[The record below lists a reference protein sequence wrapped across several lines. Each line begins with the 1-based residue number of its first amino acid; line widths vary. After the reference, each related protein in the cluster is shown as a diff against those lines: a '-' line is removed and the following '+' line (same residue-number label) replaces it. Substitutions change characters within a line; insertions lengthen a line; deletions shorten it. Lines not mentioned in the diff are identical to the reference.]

1 MLLLRILVL
10 SLAALLSLSAQS
22 PLGTITGLVT
32 DSSGAA
38 VPAAIIDATETAT
51 NIKRSSSTN
60 PAGAF
65 TFANLPPG
73 NYTLALNAKGFQPQQ
88 SPALALAAYRT
99 VRQDFSLSVAT
110 NTTAIDVTMSL
121 SPLIQTESPSISNS
135 LTTKQI
141 QELPTNLRSVFN
153 NSGDSG
159 LLFQMAPLTIP
170 GLNQVGAGAAWIT
183 PGAGANSV
191 KSKVDGIET
200 NFGNFGAPDPVS
212 QPSMESIAEFTANT
226 LTNRA
231 EFGGMG
237 VITSVTKSGT
247 NNYHGTLFWYA
258 RNSALDAR
266 NSFAVA
272 KPFQNIHNFGAN
284 LAGPIRKDKTFFFFN
299 FDQTR
304 GSRAYLFTSSV
315 PTLAMRQGDFSA
327 VGNIRNPITGT
338 PYENNRIP
346 ASQLSRLGL
355 NAQSAVFP
363 LPNFG
368 APNLTAGNYRAAFN
382 GPETHNIYEGRVDQN
397 WSSAHSTFA
406 RYQWKKAD
414 YDIPG
419 ARGALPPTTLGTSKN
434 IRRVPIITI
443 GDIWTPR
450 PNLSNEFRAGVLVL
464 NSNSSADVTG
474 QSVLNAIGVT
484 GLPDRGNAPGVP
496 VINVAGLSTYSQSLL
511 NPVNDGHWQL
521 SNNLTWVLG
530 RHTVKFG
537 GEVIH
542 WFVNRYLPSVAGLY
556 GNFAFTNRFSG
567 QPYSDFL
574 LGLPTTVTRLD
585 PYAVQKNRWTD
596 VSFFL
601 QDDWKV
607 SRKLTLSYGLRYEFN
622 QPSYT
627 KDNNVY
633 SFDRAS
639 GSVVIPDDKARS
651 LFSPFFPT
659 SVPITTGTQLG
670 LNRSLRQTDSNN
682 WAPRLG
688 VSYLLTPKTVIRA
701 GIGIYYGHFS
711 GLVPAYLAGG
721 PFSLNTTANNAIAN
735 GQPLFTFER
744 PFAAAGV
751 SGTLNINGVE
761 PNLRNTYSTQYSFTV
776 ERELAQNLAVRASYI
791 GSKGTNLPYQ
801 RNINQ
806 PFASTT
812 AFAQARRPYPL
823 YNNVVVAENG
833 ANSLY
838 SGLQL
843 EVSKR
848 FSKGLLV
855 QSAWTWA
862 KSLSEVDDTG
872 SAELNTQIEDAYDRR
887 RDRADLYA
895 NPRHNWQNQVLYE
908 VPFFKGNRILGGWQ
922 INSLFNVSTGNY
934 LNPQFTGTD
943 PSNTNTIGGRPDL
956 ATNIN
961 YPKTVTQWFDR
972 SAFTVPANNSGRFGN
987 AARNSILG
995 PGFVIFNAGFQKAT
1009 LLSERLGTVTLAA
1022 SFQNLLN
1029 HVNLGQPN
1037 LIGNNVNGGII
1048 TSTHIFPAAGAART
1062 SQLSLRW
1069 SF

>member
-1 MLLLRILVL
+1 MKLLRLLTLVFALLLP
-10 SLAALLSLSAQS
+10 LSAQS
-22 PLGTITGLVT
+22 PLGTITGLVS
-32 DSSGAA
+32 DSTGAA
-38 VPAAIIDATETAT
+38 VPAASIEATESST
-51 NIKRSSSTN
+51 NIKRSIVSN
-60 PAGAF
+60 DAGAF
-65 TFANLPPG
+65 TLANLPPG
-73 NYTLALNAKGFQPQQ
+73 NYLLTVSAKGFQPQQ
-88 SPALALAAYRT
+88 SPALSLAAFRT
-99 VRQDFSLSVAT
+99 LRQDFKLNVAS
-110 NTTAIDVTMSL
+110 NTTAIDVTMSR
-121 SPLIQTESPSISNS
+121 SPLIQTESPSISTS

-191 KSKVDGIET
+191 KSKVDGIAT
-200 NFGNFGAPDPVS
+200 DFGNFGAPDPVS

-226 LTNRA
+226 LSNRA

-237 VITSVTKSGT
+237 MITSVTKSGT
-247 NNYHGTLFWYA
+247 NTFHANIFWYA
-258 RNSALDAR
+258 RNSAMDAR
-266 NSFAVA
+266 NTFAVA
-272 KPFQNIHNFGAN
+272 KPFQNIHNYGAN
-284 LAGPIRKDKTFFFFN
+284 LAGPLRKDKTFFFFN
-299 FDQTR
+299 IDQTR

-315 PTLAMRQGDFSA
+315 PTLAMRQGDFTGLGA
-327 VGNIRNPITGT
+327 IRNPFTNA

-346 ASQLSRLGL
+346 ASQLNRQGL
-355 NAQSAVFP
+355 NAQTAIYP

-368 APNLTAGNYRAAFN
+368 AANLTAGNYRAAFN
-382 GPETHNIYEGRVDQN
+382 GPEVHDIYEGRVDHN
-397 WSSAHSTFA
+397 WTSAHSSFA

-434 IRRVPIITI
+434 LRRVPIITL

-464 NSNSSADVTG
+464 NSASSANVTG
-474 QSVLNAIGVT
+474 QSILDAIGVL
-484 GLPDRGNAPGVP
+484 GLPARGNAPGVP
-496 VINVAGLSTYSQSLL
+496 VVNVAGLSTYSQSLL
-511 NPVNDGHWQL
+511 NPVNDGHWQV

-537 GEVIH
+537 GEVVR

-556 GNFAFTNRFSG
+556 GNFSFTNRFSG
-567 QPYSDFL
+567 QPYGDFL
-574 LGLPTTVTRLD
+574 LGLPTAVTRLD

-596 VSFFL
+596 ASFFI
-601 QDDWKV
+601 QDDWK
-607 SRKLTLSYGLRYEFN
+607 LTKRLSLSYGLRYEYN

-627 KDNNVY
+627 QDNNVY

-639 GSVVIPDDKARS
+639 GAVVVPNDQARS
-651 LFSPFFPT
+651 LFSPFFPS

-670 LNRSLRQTDSNN
+670 LDRSLRQTDSNN

-688 VSYLLTPKTVIRA
+688 LSYLLNSKTVIRA
-701 GIGIYYGHFS
+701 GVGIYYGHFS

-721 PFSLNTTANNAIAN
+721 PFSLNTTSNNAISN
-735 GQPLFTFER
+735 GQALFTFER
-744 PFAAAGV
+744 PFASAGI
-751 SGTLNINGVE
+751 SGTLNLNGVD
-761 PNLRNTYSTQYSFTV
+761 PNLRNTYSTQYSFTL
-776 ERELAQNLAVRASYI
+776 ERELMQNLAIRASYI

-806 PFASTT
+806 PFASTA
-812 AFAQARRPYPL
+812 AFAQARRPYPI

-838 SGLQL
+838 SGLQV

-848 FSKGLLV
+848 FSQGLLV

-887 RDRADLYA
+887 RDRANLYA
-895 NPRHNWQNQVLYE
+895 NPRHNWQNQILYE
-908 VPFFKGNRILGGWQ
+908 LPFFKGNRLLGGWQ
-922 INSLFNVSTGNY
+922 VNSLFNMASGNY
-934 LNPQFTGTD
+934 LNPQFAGSD
-943 PSNTNTIGGRPDL
+943 PSGTNTVGGRPDV
-956 ATNIN
+956 ATAIQ
-961 YPKTVTQWFDR
+961 YPKSVGQWFDR
-972 SAFTVPANNSGRFGN
+972 AAFTVPANNSGRFGN

-995 PGFVIFNAGFQKAT
+995 PGYVIFNAGLQKAT
-1009 LLSERLGTVTLAA
+1009 RLSESLGTVTVAA

-1037 LIGNNVNGGII
+1037 LTTNNVNGGII

-1062 SQLSLRW
+1062 TQLSLRW